1 MNVSHLDT
9 PQNAVA
15 TKIVAQNTVVQKN
28 TVGQNNTVKNNT
40 VPTHIAIVMDGNNR
54 YAKRHGLKA
63 GFGHSKGKDALDP
76 IVRFCLDKGVQVLTV
91 FAFSSEN
98 WARPQA
104 EIEFLMTLLENTI
117 YEQMVRMHEYG
128 IRLRF
133 IGDRQNLGNK
143 LQTLMA
149 DAEAKTSHF
158 QAMTLVIAIG
168 YGGRLDMVQA
178 AKHIAQKVAMGMLDP
193 NDIDS
198 DTVASV
204 LALADLPE
212 VDMLIRTGGEWR
224 LSNFLLW
231 QAAYAELFFTDT
243 LWPDFDPKELEQM
256 MAEFAKRERRFG
268 KTSEQLKLSSKTN
281 NSQPNNN
288 PPTSPNNDKDSGQ
301 INSGKINSGQINS
314 GEINNQAY
322 HHADNHTNKP
332 TLK

>member
-9 PQNAVA
+9 HPNTMAS
-15 TKIVAQNTVVQKN
+15 KTVVSK
-28 TVGQNNTVKNNT
+28 TIAPSDILPSAI
-40 VPTHIAIVMDGNNR
+40 VPKHLAIVMDGNNR
-54 YAKRHGLKA
+54 YAKRHGLQT
-63 GFGHSKGKDALDP
+63 GLGHSKGKDALDP

-149 DAEAKTSHF
+149 DAEAKTAHF

-198 DTVASV
+198 DTVASF

-268 KTSEQLKLSSKTN
+268 KTSEQLKLSSPTHK
-281 NSQPNNN
+281 N
-288 PPTSPNNDKDSGQ
+288 PPTPSNNHKANDHKDSKKDGGKKDSG
-301 INSGKINSGQINS
+301 KNS
-314 GEINNQAY
+314 GEVNHQAY
-322 HHADNHTNKP
+322 NADNHTNKP